1 MIAKGKSRAEPAQLA
16 SYLLRVHTRDGDQRV
31 EVLELQSGTDSL
43 RETFLDWHS
52 VGLGTRGEKTLYHAQ
67 ISPAPGYA
75 MTTEQ
80 WKRTADILGEELGL
94 KDHDRVLVLH
104 DKGEHPHL
112 HVVWQRVDVET
123 MTMWDDG
130 HNYMKHERASRRM
143 ELEFGQDF
151 VPGKHAKR
159 DRKKQPEFPRAETNH
174 AERQQEERT
183 GISAADRKNKITA
196 LKQACDGAV
205 AFKAALEEQ
214 GYILAKGNRG
224 SVLVDE
230 MGNVYSLARQIR
242 GIKTAELRE
251 FMKAIEQALPTV
263 EEAKETQKERLEQA
277 EALASSEPPPDNK
290 PPEPVPDAVQTP
302 KD

>member
-94 KDHDRVLVLH
+94 ENHDRVLVLH

-112 HVVWQRVDVET
+112 HVVWQRADVET

-159 DRKKQPEFPRAETNH
+159 DRKKQPEFPSAETNH
-174 AERQQEERT
+174 AEWQQGERT
-183 GISAADRKNKITA
+183 GITAAERKNQITA
-196 LKQACDGAV
+196 LKQASDGAV

-214 GYILAKGNRG
+214 GYILAKGQSRFR
-224 SVLVDE
+224 
-230 MGNVYSLARQIR
+230 ARRPDGQ
-242 GIKTAELRE
+242 
-251 FMKAIEQALPTV
+251 
-263 EEAKETQKERLEQA
+263 RL
-277 EALASSEPPPDNK
+277 
-290 PPEPVPDAVQTP
+290 
-302 KD
+302 